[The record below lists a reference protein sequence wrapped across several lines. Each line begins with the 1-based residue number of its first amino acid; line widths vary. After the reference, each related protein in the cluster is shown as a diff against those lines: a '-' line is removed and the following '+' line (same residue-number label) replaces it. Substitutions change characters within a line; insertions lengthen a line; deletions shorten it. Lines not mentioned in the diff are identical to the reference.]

1 MGEVLHAKINKDTV
15 VKKTRKEW
23 EENGTSTRFGL
34 TATSLSRYPPN
45 VHRVCCKVLPRAHD
59 VNKNTEVISV

>member
-23 EENGTSTRFGL
+23 EETGTSTRFGL

-45 VHRVCCKVLPRAHD
+45 VHRVCCKVLP
-59 VNKNTEVISV
+59 